1 VLPKV
6 AFLQVDF
13 DPRLDQLLE
22 QVVMMF
28 NVLIMSG
35 GVQKEVIDADED
47 IAEAVTHLI
56 LGSVRR
62 LAILGPIG
70 IESFEL
76 FIIELR
82 FSREFFG
89 NGGNH

>member
-1 VLPKV
+1 
-6 AFLQVDF
+6 
-13 DPRLDQLLE
+13 
-22 QVVMMF
+22 MF

-47 IAEAVTHLI
+47 IVEAATHLI

-62 LAILGPIG
+62 LTILGTIG
-70 IESFEL
+70 IESFEV

-89 NGGNH
+89 NGGSH